1 MIKCPR
7 NCGGTCYSI
16 VRTGKVKAQTFKF
29 GRQDKPKKPKGRAR
43 KRMQYERQFGETA
56 QAGATLEDE
65 EDGYCDEYYEEV
77 NWIQEE
83 ELAKLEVEVA
93 GSSDEMQ
100 PEVNED
106 VKDDRAGGSSE
117 LVSCE

>member
-1 MIKCPR
+1 
-7 NCGGTCYSI
+7 
-16 VRTGKVKAQTFKF
+16 
-29 GRQDKPKKPKGRAR
+29 
-43 KRMQYERQFGETA
+43 MQYERQFGETA

-65 EDGYCDEYYEEV
+65 EGKDPGHGGGRAIANACLTDGYCDEYYEEV